1 MSAIVAHLWPS
12 WMSFHHA
19 DCCIMS
25 QIHRAPARQL
35 WLSQNKIVFGMETK
49 GAKEQWKC
57 SSSNCIFFP
66 FFFLFF
72 FPLISNPLLSRDNI
86 STVQCVMVMSRGRR
100 VKDKWR
106 QSRVA
111 KFSVS
116 ISVAIFLR
124 LTTLFQAVYPTASAT
139 LILSDMQASLRH
151 LCYFIKECSQC
162 LHILLSKTGV
172 CANIWH
178 HATFN
183 VKY

>member
-1 MSAIVAHLWPS
+1 MLIAVLCPTSTGLLLDSCGYPKIKLSLAWKQKGPKGSENAQAQIVS
-12 WMSFHHA
+12 
-19 DCCIMS
+19 
-25 QIHRAPARQL
+25 
-35 WLSQNKIVFGMETK
+35 
-49 GAKEQWKC
+49 
-57 SSSNCIFFP
+57 FFP
-66 FFFLFF
+66 SSFCFS
-72 FPLISNPLLSRDNI
+72 PLISNPLLSRDNI

-100 VKDKWR
+100 VKDTDKWR

>member
-12 WMSFHHA
+12 SMSFHHA

-35 WLSQNKIVFGMETK
+35 WPSQNKIGFGMETK
-49 GAKEQWKC
+49 EAKGQWKCLNRVFC

-66 FFFLFF
+66 FFF
-72 FPLISNPLLSRDNI
+72 LSRDNI
-86 STVQCVMVMSRGRR
+86 STVQCVMVMSCGRR
-100 VKDKWR
+100 VKDTDKWR

>member
-1 MSAIVAHLWPS
+1 MLIA
-12 WMSFHHA
+12 
-19 DCCIMS
+19 

-35 WLSQNKIVFGMETK
+35 WLSQKKIGFGMETK
-49 GAKEQWKC
+49 GAKGQWKC
-57 SSSNCIFFP
+57 SNSFAQAQILSFFPSFCFFP
-66 FFFLFF
+66 F
-72 FPLISNPLLSRDNI
+72 IINPLLSRDNI

-100 VKDKWR
+100 VKDTDKWR

-111 KFSVS
+111 KSSVS